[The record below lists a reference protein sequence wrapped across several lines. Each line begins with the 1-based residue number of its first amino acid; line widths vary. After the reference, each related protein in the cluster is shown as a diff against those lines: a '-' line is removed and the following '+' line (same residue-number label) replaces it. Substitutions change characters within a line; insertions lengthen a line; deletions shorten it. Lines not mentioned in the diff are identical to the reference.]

1 MQNAVF
7 ENMGGLK
14 HFMQHEVNLLLYAHC
29 YCGIENAR
37 KLLEFVCQFLN
48 KQSATLTQRVIIP
61 CLRGDKVFS

>member
-14 HFMQHEVNLLLYAHC
+14 HFMQHELNLLLYAHC

-37 KLLEFVCQFLN
+37 KLLEFVNFWIN
-48 KQSATLTQRVIIP
+48 KVQH
-61 CLRGDKVFS
+61 